1 MVLEDECFL
10 LGARP
15 IFRGKLLVSGR
26 VSAKQ
31 FFFSEKQFQT
41 VWNDW
46 NIEDFLETKHPPR
59 YLLMFYLLR
68 YLFIEK
74 HAKKLLD
81 LRDSLAAMGF
91 GALEVPDNWLSG
103 PRKIDHQGPLVKPWD
118 GKLWC
123 WSWHVI
129 WPARYIERWEWNH
142 GLRCH
147 SSLTFVIFKK
157 QTKHNDYI

>member
-91 GALEVPDNWLSG
+91 GALEVPDN
-103 PRKIDHQGPLVKPWD
+103 
-118 GKLWC
+118 
-123 WSWHVI
+123 
-129 WPARYIERWEWNH
+129 
-142 GLRCH
+142 
-147 SSLTFVIFKK
+147 
-157 QTKHNDYI
+157 